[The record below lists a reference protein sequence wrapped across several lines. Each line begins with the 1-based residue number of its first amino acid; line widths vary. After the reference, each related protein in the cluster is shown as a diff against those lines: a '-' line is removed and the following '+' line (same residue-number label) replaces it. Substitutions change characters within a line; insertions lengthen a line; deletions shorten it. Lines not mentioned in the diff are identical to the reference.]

1 MARITYD
8 PLAPP
13 ARVKPADPMVDLD
26 RLLGRLQQTIL
37 RADAERE
44 RRLKYSEYER
54 EKARFNVDHARTL
67 LTRMQQEALTIKVQT
82 RKQEVQAD
90 LNQKR
95 ELLEHVI
102 DRLRDLEEMS
112 THVEDDDASSEGDD
126 ILGEII
132 ATPSESMDSRSTD
145 ILAQDTGNDAD
156 EGGDIPEISPPTQ
169 RQAWGGDE
177 KIVETLDEVISE
189 KPNTVTSSNL
199 RPRGSQVA
207 SSDPEKQPEDS
218 DTAQTTGAQRSLL
231 FGGRTTEV
239 TDVSTKEAILD
250 RERREQEEITEA
262 MSRLTRELKLSSIK
276 FSEALDEDKEVTKQA
291 GEGIGKNELSME
303 AAARGM
309 GALTRM
315 TEGKGWWGRI
325 MLYAWVYGLM
335 VVLVL
340 TVFVLPKL
348 RF

>member
-1 MARITYD
+1 M
-8 PLAPP
+8 PL
-13 ARVKPADPMVDLD
+13 
-26 RLLGRLQQTIL
+26 
-37 RADAERE
+37 
-44 RRLKYSEYER
+44 LK
-54 EKARFNVDHARTL
+54 NVDHARTL
-67 LTRMQQEALTIKVQT
+67 LTRMQQEALAIKVQT
-82 RKQEVQAD
+82 RKQEVQTD

-112 THVEDDDASSEGDD
+112 THAEDDDASSDGDD
-126 ILGEII
+126 VLGDII

-145 ILAQDTGNDAD
+145 VPAQDTGDDGNDED
-156 EGGDIPEISPPTQ
+156 GVPEASPLMQ
-169 RQAWGGDE
+169 QQAWGGDE

-189 KPNTVTSSNL
+189 KPSMVTSSDL
-199 RPRGSQVA
+199 RPRGSQPA
-207 SSDPEKQPEDS
+207 PRDPEKQPRVT

-231 FGGRTTEV
+231 FGARATEV
-239 TDVSTKEAILD
+239 SDVSTKEAILD

-276 FSEALDEDKEVTKQA
+276 FSEALDEDKEVTKLA

-303 AAARGM
+303 VAARGM

-325 MLYAWVYGLM
+325 LLYAWVYGLM

-340 TVFVLPKL
+340 LVFVLPKL

>member
-1 MARITYD
+1 
-8 PLAPP
+8 
-13 ARVKPADPMVDLD
+13 MVDLD
-26 RLLGRLQQTIL
+26 RLLSRLQNTIL

-44 RRLKYSEYER
+44 RRLRASEYER
-54 EKARFNVDHARTL
+54 EKAGFNVDHARTL
-67 LTRMQQEALTIKVQT
+67 LTRMQQEALTIKIQT

-95 ELLEHVI
+95 ELLEQVI

-112 THVEDDDASSEGDD
+112 AHADDDDASSEGDD

-132 ATPSESMDSRSTD
+132 ATPSESLDSRSD
-145 ILAQDTGNDAD
+145 LPAQDTGDDD
-156 EGGDIPEISPPTQ
+156 EGDSIPEASLPT
-169 RQAWGGDE
+169 RPQATGSNE
-177 KIVETLDEVISE
+177 KIVETLDEVIAE
-189 KPNTVTSSNL
+189 KRDTVTSSSL
-199 RPRGSQVA
+199 RPRGSQPVT
-207 SSDPEKQPEDS
+207 SDPEKHHGDP
-218 DTAQTTGAQRSLL
+218 DTAQTTGAERSLL
-231 FGGRTTEV
+231 FGARSTEV
-239 TDVSTKEAILD
+239 SDISTKEAILD

-262 MSRLTRELKLSSIK
+262 MSRLTRELKLSSIR

-291 GEGIGKNELSME
+291 GEGIGKNELSLE
-303 AAARGM
+303 AAARRM
-309 GALTRM
+309 GALTKM

-340 TVFVLPKL
+340 IVFVLPKL

>member
-1 MARITYD
+1 M
-8 PLAPP
+8 
-13 ARVKPADPMVDLD
+13 
-26 RLLGRLQQTIL
+26 LL
-37 RADAERE
+37 
-44 RRLKYSEYER
+44 LK
-54 EKARFNVDHARTL
+54 NVDHARTL
-67 LTRMQQEALTIKVQT
+67 LTRMQQDALTIKVQT

-90 LNQKR
+90 LTQKR
-95 ELLEHVI
+95 EILEHVV

-112 THVEDDDASSEGDD
+112 THAEDDDASSDGDD
-126 ILGEII
+126 VLGDII
-132 ATPSESMDSRSTD
+132 ATPSESMDSMSTD
-145 ILAQDTGNDAD
+145 MPTQDTGNDND
-156 EGGDIPEISPPTQ
+156 EGDGIPEASPPTRQ
-169 RQAWGGDE
+169 QAWGGDA

-189 KPNTVTSSNL
+189 KPDTVTSSNL
-199 RPRGSQVA
+199 RPRGSQSA
-207 SSDPEKQPEDS
+207 PTDPEKQS
-218 DTAQTTGAQRSLL
+218 GNTDTAQTTGAQRSLL
-231 FGGRTTEV
+231 FGARATEV
-239 TDVSTKEAILD
+239 SDISTKEAILD

-276 FSEALDEDKEVTKQA
+276 FGEALDEDKEVTKQA

-325 MLYAWVYGLM
+325 ILYAWVYGLM

-340 TVFVLPKL
+340 IVFVLPKL

>member
-1 MARITYD
+1 M
-8 PLAPP
+8 PL
-13 ARVKPADPMVDLD
+13 
-26 RLLGRLQQTIL
+26 
-37 RADAERE
+37 
-44 RRLKYSEYER
+44 LK
-54 EKARFNVDHARTL
+54 NVDHARTL
-67 LTRMQQEALTIKVQT
+67 LTRMQQEALTIKIQT

-102 DRLRDLEEMS
+102 DRLRDLEEMA

-132 ATPSESMDSRSTD
+132 ATPSESMDSRSD
-145 ILAQDTGNDAD
+145 LPAQDTGDENDD
-156 EGGDIPEISPPTQ
+156 EGDVIPDASLTT
-169 RQAWGGDE
+169 RHRARGGDE
-177 KIVETLDEVISE
+177 KIVETLDEVLSE
-189 KPNTVTSSNL
+189 KPVTVTSSNL
-199 RPRGSQVA
+199 RPRGSQPA
-207 SSDPEKQPEDS
+207 PSDPEKQPGDT

-231 FGGRTTEV
+231 FGARAMEV
-239 TDVSTKEAILD
+239 TDLSTKEAILD

-276 FSEALDEDKEVTKQA
+276 FSEALDEDKEVTKHA

-303 AAARGM
+303 VAARGM

-340 TVFVLPKL
+340 IVFVLPKL